1 MADTCALNWGS
12 NLTTSIQPSSN
23 QLEETFA
30 DRSPRDV
37 SWEKLWLEIRA
48 PLQVACEAVVTQATK
63 LASCA
68 CGLGFDGN
76 LDSCDFQGTT
86 DSRRNLP
93 APSYTT
99 GMEWG
104 NDTIDD
110 AELCG
115 ITNTWDKI
123 SCDTSGIGWGNDNQ
137 YWELGSGANGFNNEA
152 STYIEIESATGLR
165 LLTEALDIAKEAWY
179 DFCHQYQRDIWR
191 VYFPS
196 GPHEVLLETPMT
208 EEYIGRWNHDHT
220 PPGVTF
226 LSATPALRCVKDLR
240 NAVCHFRPVDW
251 SIKDYDR
258 LLQYAQ
264 AVAVAL
270 NDEPRAIENLGLV
283 SVAPFR
289 REWKPH
295 HEWFLGGVVNRLN
308 EGHGAEEYQHGPAVW
323 LAVDAWKWQRQS
335 FGMDHDEYQD
345 NECSSEKKQEQ
356 GSITRDD
363 YTTRNKEFHIIE
375 ERPKTTAN
383 AIQLV

>member
-76 LDSCDFQGTT
+76 LDSCDFQ
-86 DSRRNLP
+86 
-93 APSYTT
+93 
-99 GMEWG
+99 
-104 NDTIDD
+104 
-110 AELCG
+110 
-115 ITNTWDKI
+115 
-123 SCDTSGIGWGNDNQ
+123 
-137 YWELGSGANGFNNEA
+137 GFNNEA

-270 NDEPRAIENLGLV
+270 NDEPRAIEVRELRDELRE
-283 SVAPFR
+283 VA
-289 REWKPH
+289 
-295 HEWFLGGVVNRLN
+295 
-308 EGHGAEEYQHGPAVW
+308 AETV
-323 LAVDAWKWQRQS
+323 LD
-335 FGMDHDEYQD
+335 
-345 NECSSEKKQEQ
+345 
-356 GSITRDD
+356 I
-363 YTTRNKEFHIIE
+363 
-375 ERPKTTAN
+375 
-383 AIQLV
+383 